1 MSPSTCCFIRD
12 SSKLTRFEHQMD
24 IFSSLALR
32 HFVSQCQWT
41 FCGRRVVCGGTES
54 LASGAIQVSQ
64 LPMTRKIHG
73 LHSSPHSTKERTAL
87 RSEDLYVEE
96 IQRDTRFDPCL
107 ALATHTPRKPQQQLY
122 LIMSTSLP
130 PTCVLKL
137 VPALQIP
144 SKTCTTL
151 QPHFSS
157 RAGTSLASVKPTT
170 RMHDC
175 GGLVLVK

>member
-12 SSKLTRFEHQMD
+12 SSKLTRFEHQIG
-24 IFSSLALR
+24 IFSSLAVR

-73 LHSSPHSTKERTAL
+73 LHPSPHSTKERTAL

-96 IQRDTRFDPCL
+96 YKETRFDRCL
-107 ALATHTPRKPQQQLY
+107 ALATHTNIAQTPAAALLDYVDKPASNMRPKIGARFTNSKQDLHDFATTF
-122 LIMSTSLP
+122 L
-130 PTCVLKL
+130 
-137 VPALQIP
+137 LQGRNE
-144 SKTCTTL
+144 
-151 QPHFSS
+151 F
-157 RAGTSLASVKPTT
+157 
-170 RMHDC
+170 
-175 GGLVLVK
+175 GLR